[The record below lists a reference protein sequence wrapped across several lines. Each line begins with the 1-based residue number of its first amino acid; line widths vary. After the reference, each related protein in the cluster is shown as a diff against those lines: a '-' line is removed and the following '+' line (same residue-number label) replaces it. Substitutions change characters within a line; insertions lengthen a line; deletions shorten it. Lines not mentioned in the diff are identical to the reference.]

1 MMMYPGM
8 MKNPQMGIQQIS
20 ESQHK
25 LQDIQL
31 PGVND
36 VMCGRGGGTNN
47 HIGNIRFRQLVNGH
61 KLRYL
66 AATKSEKPMV
76 SKEVVT
82 IWRGL
87 QPPGRFL
94 MQEKKKGDTGTATTG
109 KWYDIGDKKAREK
122 ASQCLRERT
131 PEVIP
136 FVKKLDLQLQYQ
148 EAAESGSNE
157 ESRRNAE
164 ELSNELLQKQQQAA
178 ITAHQ
183 ALNAYLPMS
192 IMKMSQRVNA
202 MNCVPSQPPHMM
214 SQPHYGNDMSQH
226 SMPQMHPALMT
237 SANIPG
243 PTIHT
248 NSNNFRPQ
256 SSASSKKH
264 VMARR
269 QSAQDLKDQIQRE
282 IQELEQ
288 AQTKLEAEAQA
299 AEKEV
304 AKATGTGKFSSQDI
318 LNACDLGAVGAF
330 IPFDHSSDQIAPF
343 SQLTKEEY
351 HQSIKEF
358 LGTSLGQSSSSLLST
373 GSAKEKAAK
382 RVRTARVGSFDRMDS
397 MYCGSREW
405 VQNFNTLDDTSMNS
419 NPLSPGNSM
428 HKMLSDDLEHLE
440 PLDIRHGILT
450 GNRKNSDKSLGKA
463 SLSTYESQILE
474 NLMSPVK
481 IDAFERL
488 HGLPNI
494 KEDEG
499 RMPSPRTDR
508 MPSPRI
514 NMAPPPNVSH
524 VAMRAHSH
532 SLPDSRQNSFQSH
545 NSQSHN
551 SQSHNIQSRLS
562 NSTNMQQ
569 SRYSSSAP
577 YHDYFNAHAS
587 HNYTSTAASRP
598 QLAPQKGVSAT
609 SMLSDLSDFSN
620 KTAAMMSKQRFETL
634 AKMKADPYLQDNMS
648 DLSNAMDSLDVST
661 NKSYKE

>member
-1 MMMYPGM
+1 MMM
-8 MKNPQMGIQQIS
+8 NPQMGLQQMS
-20 ESQHK
+20 EPHQ

-94 MQEKKKGDTGTATTG
+94 MQEKTKGDTGTATTG

-148 EAAESGSNE
+148 QEAESGSNE

-164 ELSNELLQKQQQAA
+164 ELSNELLQEQQQAA

-192 IMKMSQRVNA
+192 IMKMSQKVNA
-202 MNCVPSQPPHMM
+202 MNHLPSQTPPMM
-214 SQPHYGNDMSQH
+214 QQPHYGNDMSQH
-226 SMPQMHPALMT
+226 TMQQLHPALMT

-243 PTIHT
+243 PTIHNNST
-248 NSNNFRPQ
+248 NNSRPQ
-256 SSASSKKH
+256 SSSASSKKQT
-264 VMARR
+264 MSRR

-282 IQELEQ
+282 IEELQQ
-288 AQTKLEAEAQA
+288 AQAKLEAEAKA

-304 AKATGTGKFSSQDI
+304 AKATGTGNFSSHDI
-318 LNACDLGAVGAF
+318 LNACDLGGIGGF
-330 IPFDHSSDQIAPF
+330 IPFDHSSDPIAP
-343 SQLTKEEY
+343 STQLTKEEY
-351 HQSIKEF
+351 RQSVKEF
-358 LGTSLGQSSSSLLST
+358 LGTSSGQSSSGLLST
-373 GSAKEKAAK
+373 GSANEKAPK
-382 RVRTARVGSFDRMDS
+382 RGRPTRMGSFDRFDRMNS
-397 MYCGSREW
+397 MSHESW
-405 VQNFNTLDDTSMNS
+405 VQTFDTLDDASMTS

-428 HKMLSDDLEHLE
+428 HKMLSHDLEHLE
-440 PLDIRHGILT
+440 PLDIRHGILAENT
-450 GNRKNSDKSLGKA
+450 KTSDKSLGKA

-474 NLMSPVK
+474 NLISPAN

-494 KEDEG
+494 KEDES
-499 RMPSPRTDR
+499 RMPSPRMD
-508 MPSPRI
+508 
-514 NMAPPPNVSH
+514 MAPPPNVSH
-524 VAMRAHSH
+524 AAMHAHSH
-532 SLPDSRQNSFQSH
+532 SNSHQNS
-545 NSQSHN
+545 SQSHN
-551 SQSHNIQSRLS
+551 TQSHNTQSHNAQSRFS
-562 NSTNMQQ
+562 NSTNVQQ
-569 SRYSSSAP
+569 SRFSNSTSP
-577 YHDYFNAHAS
+577 YHDYFNGHAS
-587 HNYTSTAASRP
+587 HNYTSTATASRP
-598 QLAPQKGVSAT
+598 HLAPQKGVSAT

-620 KTAAMMSKQRFETL
+620 KTAAAMISKQRFDSMPKT
-634 AKMKADPYLQDNMS
+634 KVDPSMFADNMS